1 MVIEAYLSAAAT
13 ASALLRSPSLPP
25 AWTSPSALED
35 FRISGL
41 AGHLARGVFT
51 LENYL
56 NADPPAPGTPLIDAP
71 TYLMQVSDLSPDDN
85 LQVRERGEAEAD
97 AGPEELIDR
106 YDAARARLAARLPTL
121 GEAHPVPM
129 VGGNVLPLGECLV
142 TRLVELL
149 VHSDDLAVSIG
160 VPSPEFD
167 ESPADLVVSVLARF
181 ARRRH
186 GTAPV
191 LRALARRERAL
202 GSIAAF

>member
-13 ASALLRSPSLPP
+13 AAALLRSPALAP
-25 AWTSPSALED
+25 AWTAPSALEE

-41 AGHLARGVFT
+41 AGHMARGVFT

-56 NADPPAPGTPLIDAP
+56 NAPPPAPDAEMIDAP
-71 TYLMQVSDLSPDDN
+71 TYLMRVADLSPEDN
-85 LQVRERGEAEAD
+85 LQVRERGEVEAEAGPD
-97 AGPEELIDR
+97 ALIDR
-106 YDAARARLAARLPTL
+106 YEAARARLTDRLRGLPET
-121 GEAHPVPM
+121 HPVPM
-129 VGGNVLPLGECLV
+129 VAGNVLPLRECLI

-167 ESPADLVVSVLARF
+167 DVPADLVVSVLARF

-191 LRALARRERAL
+191 LRALARQERAY

>member
-13 ASALLRSPSLPP
+13 AGDLLRSPALPP
-25 AWTSPSALED
+25 AWTAPSALED
-35 FRISGL
+35 FRVSGL

-51 LENYL
+51 LEKYL
-56 NADPPAPGTPLIDAP
+56 DTPPPGPDTRLIDAA
-71 TYLMQVSDLSPDDN
+71 TYLIQVADLSPEDN
-85 LQVRERGEAEAD
+85 LQVRERGEVEAEA
-97 AGPEELIDR
+97 GPQELIDR
-106 YDAARARLAARLPTL
+106 YDAAVARLRPRLAALAVT
-121 GEAHPVPM
+121 HPVPM

-167 ESPADLVVSVLARF
+167 EAPADLVVSVLSRF

-191 LRALARRERAL
+191 LRALARQERAF

>member
-1 MVIEAYLSAAAT
+1 MVIDAYLSAAAT

-25 AWTSPSALED
+25 AWASPSALEE
-35 FRISGL
+35 FQVSGL

-51 LENYL
+51 LEQYL
-56 NADPPAPGTPLIDAP
+56 DAAPPAAGTPTIDAP
-71 TYLMQVSDLSPDDN
+71 TYLVQFTDLSPDDN

-97 AGPEELIDR
+97 AGPGDLIER

-121 GEAHPVPM
+121 PETHPVPM
-129 VGGNVLPLGECLV
+129 VGGNVLPLGECLI

-149 VHSDDLAVSIG
+149 VHSDDLAVSVG

-167 ESPADLVVSVLARF
+167 EEPADLVVSVLARF

-191 LRALARRERAL
+191 LRALARQERAL